1 MAVEIES
8 IRALASTP
16 SSTTSGCLS
25 GDDASEDHLLP
36 SNLAHE
42 ELQLAL
48 NKVIFYNLSCFARK
62 LY

>member
-1 MAVEIES
+1 MAAETET

-25 GDDASEDHLLP
+25 GDEPSEDHLLP

-48 NKVIFYNLSCFARK
+48 NKVQLTFLITYIE
-62 LY
+62 

>member
-1 MAVEIES
+1 MAVETES
-8 IRALASTP
+8 IRVLASTP

-25 GDDASEDHLLP
+25 GDEASEDHFLP

-48 NKVIFYNLSCFARK
+48 NKV
-62 LY
+62 